1 MKAFVTG
8 GTGFIGQSVVRKL
21 LERDVEVVALAR
33 SESSAAALYEAGADP
48 VLGDVTN
55 KASMREGMIG
65 ADVVFHLAGWYRIGD
80 EDWMKA
86 ERINVGGTRAV
97 LTLAHE
103 LGIPKIVYA
112 STVAVFGDTQGKL
125 VDETYTSDGPFLT
138 EYDRTKWL
146 AHYKVAEPLIEE
158 GAPIIIVMP
167 GGVYGPGDHSLIG
180 QMMRL
185 FYQGIPV
192 LPGPETTVTYAHVD
206 DIAEGIIL
214 AAEKGEPG
222 ESYVLAG
229 PAVPMGEM
237 FAFWSYLTGKPGPA
251 VSIPARFVRPLA
263 PGMGL
268 LNAVLDLPPAFSR
281 EATEIMGATYMAR
294 ADKARAE
301 LGWKPRPLQSGMKE
315 TFEWIAET
323 TPPPPLGERERKAA
337 AVALLAAAG
346 LFILWLLSRDRKS
359 AA

>member
-8 GTGFIGQSVVRKL
+8 GTGFIGKRVVRKL
-21 LERDVEVVALAR
+21 LERDVEVLALAR
-33 SESSAAALYEAGADP
+33 SERSAAALYEAGAEP
-48 VLGDVTN
+48 VLGDITDQ
-55 KASMREGMIG
+55 ASMRDSMAG
-65 ADVVFHLAGWYRIGD
+65 ANVVYHLAGWYRIGD
-80 EDWMKA
+80 DDWMKA

-112 STVAVFGDTQGKL
+112 STITVFGDTHGKL
-125 VDETYTSDGPFLT
+125 VDETYRSNGPFIT

-180 QMMRL
+180 EMMRF
-185 FYQGIPV
+185 FYRGFPV
-192 LPGPETTVTYAHVD
+192 LPGPETTITYAHVED
-206 DIAEGIIL
+206 VAEGIIL
-214 AAEKGEPG
+214 AAEKGKPG
-222 ESYVLAG
+222 ESYLLAG
-229 PAVPMGEM
+229 PAVPLGEM
-237 FAFWSYLTGKPGPA
+237 FAFWSYLTGKPAPA

-263 PGMGL
+263 PVVGAV
-268 LNAVLDLPPAFSR
+268 NAVFDLPTVFSR
-281 EATEIMGATYMAR
+281 EATEMLGATYMAR

-315 TFEWIAET
+315 TFEWVAET
-323 TPPPPLGERERKAA
+323 TPPPPLDEQERKAA
-337 AVALLAAAG
+337 ATALLAAAG
-346 LFILWLLSRDRKS
+346 LFILWLLSRDRE
-359 AA
+359 